1 MTAAQFRRL
10 ALDLPEVAERS
21 HQAHPDFRFRNKIFA
36 TLGYPD
42 PRWGMVKLSP
52 EQQIEAMGK
61 FPSVF
66 QPASGAWGRA
76 GRTIV
81 CLSEIVSTDLRPIL
95 RQAYDNLA
103 RAARGP
109 RVVR

>member
-1 MTAAQFRRL
+1 MTAAHFRRL
-10 ALDLPEVAERS
+10 ALDLPEVAEGS

-42 PRWGMVKLSP
+42 ALWGMVKLSP
-52 EQQIEAMGK
+52 EQQIEVTCK

-76 GRTIV
+76 GSTTV
-81 CLSEIVSTDLRPIL
+81 LLSEIASADLRPIL

-103 RAARGP
+103 GPARRP
-109 RVVR
+109 RLAR

>member
-1 MTAAQFRRL
+1 MTSAQFRRL
-10 ALDLPEVAERS
+10 ALDLPGVVEGS
-21 HQAHPDFRFRNKIFA
+21 HQAHPDFRFHNKIFA

-52 EQQIEAMGK
+52 EQQLQVTRK

-66 QPASGAWGRA
+66 QPASGGWGRA
-76 GRTIV
+76 GSTILL
-81 CLSEIVSTDLRPIL
+81 LSEIASTDLRPIL

-103 RAARGP
+103 RPARRP
-109 RVVR
+109 RVAR

>member
-1 MTAAQFRRL
+1 MTAGQFRRL
-10 ALDLPEVAERS
+10 ALDLPGVAESS
-21 HQAHPDFRFRNKIFA
+21 HQAHPDFRFHNKIFA

-42 PRWGMVKLSP
+42 ARWGMVKLSS
-52 EQQIEAMGK
+52 EQQVRVTRK

-76 GRTIV
+76 GSTILL
-81 CLSEIVSTDLRPIL
+81 LSEIASTDLRPIL

-103 RAARGP
+103 RPARGP
-109 RVVR
+109 RVAR

>member
-10 ALDLPEVAERS
+10 ALELRGVAEGS
-21 HQAHPDFRFRNKIFA
+21 HQAHPDFRFHNKIFA

-42 PRWGMVKLSP
+42 ARWGMVKLSP
-52 EQQIEAMGK
+52 EQQVQVTHK

-66 QPASGAWGRA
+66 RPASGAWGRA
-76 GRTIV
+76 GSITLL
-81 CLSEIVSTDLRPIL
+81 LSEIASADLRPIL

-103 RAARGP
+103 RPARRP
-109 RVVR
+109 RVAR

>member
-10 ALDLPEVAERS
+10 ALDLPEVAEGS
-21 HQAHPDFRFRNKIFA
+21 HQEHPDFRFHNKIFA

-42 PRWGMVKLSP
+42 ARWGMVKLSS
-52 EQQIEAMGK
+52 EQQVQVTRK

-76 GRTIV
+76 GSTILL
-81 CLSEIVSTDLRPIL
+81 LSEIASADLRSIL

-103 RAARGP
+103 RPARRP
-109 RVVR
+109 RVAR